1 MKKTE
6 EKLNKYSC
14 EKCCFNTQDKNDYKR
29 HLLTSKHKIS
39 TLSTKVS
46 TNKTETNCVC
56 GKKYKDRTGL
66 WYHKKKCIVYT
77 NVDKTNACKHISTYY
92 NENQQINQPQF
103 ILSNQENSIETLIND
118 KTKDEM
124 IINLQQQL
132 IEALNKPTTVNNN
145 NTQNNQFNLQ
155 LYLNETCSNA
165 INIDTLLKNI
175 KVTIENVIEI
185 GEIGYSKGIGNL
197 IAKHI
202 KGMNQLEKPIQTTDV
217 KRGLSWIKNKNN
229 EWIKDEDLTLANNF
243 IFLVGDKYFREYAD
257 GITTIKEWKD
267 TQSKIHDKVVESI
280 SQITKVIISDDKSKD
295 YSKIHK
301 TIAENTMVKK

>member
-1 MKKTE
+1 MVYKKTE
-6 EKLNKYSC
+6 KTGKFFC
-14 EKCCFNTQDKNDYKR
+14 EKCCFASNDKNDFNR
-29 HLLTSKHKIS
+29 HLQTAKHKKGSDIPF
-39 TLSTKVS
+39 TVS
-46 TNKTETNCVC
+46 SEKHKCSFCEKIYNHSS
-56 GKKYKDRTGL
+56 GL
-66 WYHKKKCIVYT
+66 YRHKKKCSITNDNNICETVSIVSDT
-77 NVDKTNACKHISTYY
+77 
-92 NENQQINQPQF
+92 P
-103 ILSNQENSIETLIND
+103 ILSKQEAILLCSHQDLINEI
-118 KTKDEM
+118 KELKSIVEELKSNGIT
-124 IINLQQQL
+124 
-132 IEALNKPTTVNNN
+132 NNQTIN

-202 KGMNQLEKPIQTTDV
+202 KGMNQIEKPIQTTDV

-257 GITTIKEWKD
+257 GITTINEWKD

-301 TIAENTMVKK
+301 TIAESTMVKK

>member
-1 MKKTE
+1 MKTQK
-6 EKLNKYSC
+6 NSKYIC
-14 EKCCFNTQDKNDYKR
+14 EKCQFISDNKNDYRR
-29 HLLTSKHKIS
+29 HLTTSKHKN
-39 TLSTKVS
+39 T
-46 TNKTETNCVC
+46 TNTTNTTTIKTQNICIC
-56 GKKYKDRTGL
+56 GKEYNDRAGL
-66 WYHKKKCIVYT
+66 WRHKKKCQKSNEIT
-77 NVDKTNACKHISTYY
+77 GENVFNDK
-92 NENQQINQPQF
+92 
-103 ILSNQENSIETLIND
+103 SIESDVNTKLKI
-118 KTKDEM
+118 KDEM
-124 IINLQQQL
+124 IIELQKQL
-132 IEALNKPTTVNNN
+132 IDALNKPTTVNNTQN
-145 NTQNNQFNLQ
+145 NNNQFNLQ
-155 LYLNETCSNA
+155 VYLNETCSNA

-202 KGMNQLEKPIQTTDV
+202 KGMNQIEKPIQTTDV

-257 GITTIKEWKD
+257 GIITIKEWKD

-280 SQITKVIISDDKSKD
+280 NQITKVIISDDKSKD

-301 TIAENTMVKK
+301 TIAESTMVKK

>member
-1 MKKTE
+1 M
-6 EKLNKYSC
+6 N
-14 EKCCFNTQDKNDYKR
+14 N
-29 HLLTSKHKIS
+29 
-39 TLSTKVS
+39 
-46 TNKTETNCVC
+46 
-56 GKKYKDRTGL
+56 
-66 WYHKKKCIVYT
+66 
-77 NVDKTNACKHISTYY
+77 
-92 NENQQINQPQF
+92 
-103 ILSNQENSIETLIND
+103 

-132 IEALNKPTTVNNN
+132 IEALNKPTIVNN

-155 LYLNETCSNA
+155 VYLNETCSNA

-175 KVTIENVIEI
+175 KITIENIIEI

-202 KGMNQLEKPIQTTDV
+202 KGMNQIEKPIQTTDV

-243 IFLVGDKYFREYAD
+243 IFLVGDKYFREYAN
-257 GITTIKEWKD
+257 GITNITEWKD

-280 SQITKVIISDDKSKD
+280 SQITKVIISDDKTKD
-295 YSKIHK
+295 YSRIHK
-301 TIAENTMVKK
+301 TIAESTMVKK

>member
-1 MKKTE
+1 MKTQK
-6 EKLNKYSC
+6 NSKYIC
-14 EKCCFNTQDKNDYKR
+14 EKCQFVSSNKNDYRR
-29 HLLTSKHKIS
+29 HLLTSKHKLS
-39 TLSTKVS
+39 TLSTDIEFFS
-46 TNKTETNCVC
+46 TETNIEDDKHLCSC

-66 WYHKKKCIVYT
+66 WHHKKKCT
-77 NVDKTNACKHISTYY
+77 LDNVST
-92 NENQQINQPQF
+92 INT
-103 ILSNQENSIETLIND
+103 LLENSPISETHHQELINEIKSL
-118 KTKDEM
+118 KTIVEELKS
-124 IINLQQQL
+124 NG
-132 IEALNKPTTVNNN
+132 VNNHQTINN

-155 LYLNETCSNA
+155 VYLNETCSNA

-202 KGMNQLEKPIQTTDV
+202 KGMNQIEKPIQTTDV

-280 SQITKVIISDDKSKD
+280 NQITKVIISDDKNKD